1 MKTGSLILVI
11 ALSLASIAFA
21 DRASDPGEAVIALYD
36 ALAEGDGITAVGYLS
51 SGTVEE
57 LQMMID
63 AMRMTPELA
72 ATELTGLGIT
82 ITEEQLE
89 TITAKEFGGM
99 FLSSPMIS
107 EIVSMIDINLGDVE
121 ITGDSAL
128 VEVVTSMMG
137 ESSSDFVHAV
147 LEDDGWKVV
156 EMGL

>member
-1 MKTGSLILVI
+1 M
-11 ALSLASIAFA
+11 
-21 DRASDPGEAVIALYD
+21 
-36 ALAEGDGITAVGYLS
+36 
-51 SGTVEE
+51 
-57 LQMMID
+57 
-63 AMRMTPELA
+63 
-72 ATELTGLGIT
+72 TGLGIT

-89 TITAKEFGGM
+89 TITAEEFGGM

>member
-11 ALSLASIAFA
+11 ALGLASIAFA
-21 DRASDPGEAVIALYD
+21 DGASDPGVAVIGLYD
-36 ALAEGDGITAVGYLS
+36 ALAEGDGVTAVSLLS
-51 SGTVEE
+51 SGTIGE
-57 LQMMID
+57 LQIMID
-63 AMRMTPELA
+63 AMRMTPDLA
-72 ATELTGLGIT
+72 ATELTGLGID
-82 ITEEQLE
+82 ITEEELE
-89 TITAKEFGGM
+89 TITAEEFGGM

-107 EIVSMIDINLGDVE
+107 EIVSMIDISLGDIE

-137 ESSSDFVHAV
+137 ESSSDYVNAV